1 MSAKGKSSN
10 NIKSVK
16 PEKSGKSSKSDN
28 IQIRIIEE
36 SKIDD
41 TYNNY
46 LILGLK
52 GKKLNN
58 VILNTLRRVIMELIP
73 IYSFDKKEIDITKN
87 TSIYNNDYM
96 RLRLFQFPIFN
107 IENNISTIERSA
119 ELEYEAN
126 LSTFEKKI
134 EDLNII
140 EEKERVEKAE
150 KSQNFIMS
158 INVKNTS
165 NQVYNVTT
173 NDQNV
178 KFYYKGKITE
188 SPYKKPLLIIKLK
201 PGEEFICSATSV
213 LNIGLKGAN
222 YMPNSVCVFSEPNHN
237 SSDSD
242 SDSDSD
248 SNEYQF
254 NIESLKQL
262 SEKEIIIRACILI
275 NNKLSNFLDVL
286 TNKINDYKSDKIHDD
301 FNLDN
306 THSESISETDNTT
319 DSAIRNSS
327 DDVIEQHHVKGIIK
341 IENESHTFGNLLS
354 NFLQNHKLILFAGY
368 NIDHLLI
375 KELTIGYKTDGTDII
390 LILNDIITDA
400 KNIFESIKLE
410 IENLL

>member
-1 MSAKGKSSN
+1 MSKKTN
-10 NIKSVK
+10 NT
-16 PEKSGKSSKSDN
+16 KSSKTIKSTSSDN

-46 LILGLK
+46 LVLGLK

-107 IENNISTIERSA
+107 IDNDVSTIERSA

-173 NDQNV
+173 DDQNI

-222 YMPNSVCVFSEPNHN
+222 YMPNSVCVFSEPNPN
-237 SSDSD
+237 TSDSD
-242 SDSDSD
+242 
-248 SNEYQF
+248 EYQF
-254 NIESLKQL
+254 TIESLKQL

-286 TNKINDYKSDKIHDD
+286 TNKITEYKSDKIHDD

-306 THSESISETDNTT
+306 THSESISDTDNTT